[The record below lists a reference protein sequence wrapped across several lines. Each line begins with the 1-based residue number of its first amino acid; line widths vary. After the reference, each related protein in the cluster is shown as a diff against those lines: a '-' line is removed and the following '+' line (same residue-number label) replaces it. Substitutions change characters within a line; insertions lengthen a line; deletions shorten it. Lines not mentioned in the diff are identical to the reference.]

1 VIIISKITLS
11 GATPERSR
19 DQASGLT
26 SAPLRDLAV
35 QLAADAD
42 LTVSVITHQDGRQ
55 ELEVL
60 HTGPPRPDEVTI
72 DCRRSTRQPS
82 AALSRTLPL
91 AGPDD
96 LRDAVS
102 TVRAILWNTIDT

>member
-1 VIIISKITLS
+1 MITLGKITLS
-11 GATPERSR
+11 GVTPERIR
-19 DQASGLT
+19 EQASGLA

-35 QLAADAD
+35 QLAADTD
-42 LTVSVITHQDGRQ
+42 LTVSVITYEDGRQ

-60 HTGPPRPDEVTI
+60 HTGPPHHDEATI
-72 DCRRSTRQPS
+72 DCRRFTRPPS
-82 AALSRTLPL
+82 AAPARTLPL

-102 TVRAILWNTIDT
+102 TVRAILRGAAVR